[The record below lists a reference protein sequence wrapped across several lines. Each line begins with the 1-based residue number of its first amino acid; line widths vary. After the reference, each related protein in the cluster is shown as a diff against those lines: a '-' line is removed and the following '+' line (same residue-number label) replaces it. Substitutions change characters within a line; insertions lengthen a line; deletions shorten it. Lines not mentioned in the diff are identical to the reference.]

1 MFFRLKMLR
10 QMAQINDSSQQQIE
24 QLRREGQERSEVC
37 GDLLVR
43 AGYLNKGL
51 AFVQQNRVLNN
62 SQFS

>member
-37 GDLLVR
+37 GDLLSEGR
-43 AGYLNKGL
+43 LFK
-51 AFVQQNRVLNN
+51 QRVSLC
-62 SQFS
+62 STELRPKQFSI